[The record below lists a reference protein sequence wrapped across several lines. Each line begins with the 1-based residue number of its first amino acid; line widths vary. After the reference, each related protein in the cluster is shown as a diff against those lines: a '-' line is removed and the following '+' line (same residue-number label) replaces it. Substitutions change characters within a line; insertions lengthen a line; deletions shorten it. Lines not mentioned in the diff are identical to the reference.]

1 VLVVGRWQIPF
12 VVLVEMVSCAPVGT
26 ELGLRETLLPSSQL
40 RSYSFVVCQ
49 VILLP
54 FILELFFNGILTRRH
69 RPCKTRKIKC
79 DEEKPSCVNCR
90 RQGEACDYS
99 IRLNWDGRGKKK
111 SEFGD
116 GMITFGTS
124 RPSSRDSTTTPA
136 TPNMVPDPA
145 RSYTSQPTIIKAE
158 EYRPLPPDVAYSTG
172 LQESSSQYD
181 QPPQIGMRIGDYGR
195 LPPDASYAGNLSES
209 SLQYD
214 QQPSMSID
222 PALMRPSLQSISMY
236 EHQDFS
242 SVYGRPDPQ
251 HAQSYERYRSLTPGT
266 PSTPLSAQLPPLAR
280 LRQTQA
286 LEESLSPT
294 DSGFGSPN
302 TNNFSRSITLPNLDS
317 PGLTPPFYG
326 NVKDDSEVSAP
337 EITANDRPLKRLR
350 YHAGQDVSS
359 SYDTRMPP
367 PSVTS
372 LTSYNVES
380 QTSSLAMPV
389 PASSVGTP
397 LTPASSLSDDG
408 YTKPYS
414 AKTSPHGA
422 QESPDLRRL
431 SVSSLLSGPPGIPHY
446 NDRNHA
452 PRSNP
457 EVQDWSVLY
466 QDVYQETTTWGID
479 RGIKDLDI
487 GKNDD
492 MNAITGVSPIALRD
506 HLELVLD
513 DTGELMPVEFGFGM
527 ETNNTAFENGGY
539 YDKPVAISIPK
550 ALEPLPAKLHE
561 NPMNLLVSNFH
572 S

>member
-1 VLVVGRWQIPF
+1 
-12 VVLVEMVSCAPVGT
+12 MPVPPG
-26 ELGLRETLLPSSQL
+26 
-40 RSYSFVVCQ
+40 
-49 VILLP
+49 
-54 FILELFFNGILTRRH
+54 
-69 RPCKTRKIKC
+69 
-79 DEEKPSCVNCR
+79 
-90 RQGEACDYS
+90 
-99 IRLNWDGRGKKK
+99 
-111 SEFGD
+111 
-116 GMITFGTS
+116 
-124 RPSSRDSTTTPA
+124 
-136 TPNMVPDPA
+136 
-145 RSYTSQPTIIKAE
+145 SYTSQPSMIKAE
-158 EYRPLPPDVAYSTG
+158 EYRPLPTDDSYSAA
-172 LQESSSQYD
+172 LQDSSSQYD
-181 QPPQIGMRIGDYGR
+181 QPPEIGMRVEDYGR
-195 LPPDASYAGNLSES
+195 LPPDAAYGGTLSES
-209 SLQYD
+209 SLQYE
-214 QQPSMSID
+214 QQPSMNID
-222 PALMRPSLQSISMY
+222 PALMRPALQPISMY
-236 EHQDFS
+236 EHQDFG
-242 SVYGRPDPQ
+242 SVYGRPDLQ

-266 PSTPLSAQLPPLAR
+266 PISAQLPPLAR

-286 LEESLSPT
+286 PEESVSPT

-302 TNNFSRSITLPNLDS
+302 TTTFSRSITLPNIDS

-326 NVKDDSEVSAP
+326 NGKDDSESSAP
-337 EITANDRPLKRLR
+337 EMATSDRPLKRVR
-350 YHAGQDVSS
+350 YHTVQDGNS

-367 PSVTS
+367 PSMTS
-372 LTSYNVES
+372 LTSYNVDS
-380 QTSSLAMPV
+380 QASSVALPA

-431 SVSSLLSGPPGIPHY
+431 SVSSLLSGPPGIPQY

-466 QDVYQETTTWGID
+466 QDVYQDTTTWGID

-492 MNAITGVSPIALRD
+492 MNAITGVSPVAIRD

-513 DTGELMPVEFGFGM
+513 EDGELIPVEFGFGM

-550 ALEPLPAKLHE
+550 ALEPLPGKLLE
-561 NPMNLLVSNFH
+561 NPMNLLVCSVPLSTLTTFANQP
-572 S
+572 